1 MKGNI
6 TKLIFGKSERKY
18 SLFRHSEDGL
28 LCKFVDND
36 YIGSEATHRVA
47 YTEAP
52 GRMPHA
58 GIYNGVICFR
68 VECVPNE

>member
-6 TKLIFGKSERKY
+6 TKLIF
-18 SLFRHSEDGL
+18 
-28 LCKFVDND
+28 
-36 YIGSEATHRVA
+36 GSEATHRVA

-52 GRMPHA
+52 GGMPHA